1 MKILVLVQGYPDNNG
16 DVASMFVHNRNL
28 TYIKNGYDVTVL
40 NFATKN
46 KYKKD
51 GIEVLSE
58 TDY

>member
-16 DVASMFVHNRNL
+16 NVASMFVHNRNL

-40 NFATKN
+40 NLATKN

-51 GIEVLSE
+51 VLK
-58 TDY
+58 